1 MTPHQYERFPGTLK
15 IPSIPYPRSTLCER
29 FLFGTGGVI
38 SDGIVEFNDV
48 TRRTVL
54 LKVDPYPNVQHES
67 QSSPDYL

>member
-1 MTPHQYERFPGTLK
+1 M
-15 IPSIPYPRSTLCER
+15 
-29 FLFGTGGVI
+29 I